1 MTLSPLW
8 VIVVLL
14 MIIAVL
20 LLLVIVTIETQH
32 AHARRMT
39 TALALDLAR
48 KLDELRLPPSSEP
61 ERSDRWT
68 SRQRAEEPHNGVPGD
83 AVQKQSQRQTPV
95 HPDPARLP
103 ETRP

>member
-1 MTLSPLW
+1 
-8 VIVVLL
+8 

-48 KLDELRLPPSSEP
+48 KLDELRFPPLGEP
-61 ERSDRWT
+61 ERSDRRT
-68 SRQRAEEPHNGVPGD
+68 SHQRAEDPHNGVPGG

-95 HPDPARLP
+95 QPDPAGLP
-103 ETRP
+103 ETGP